1 MTGTDDLILAT
12 TQSYSESSEPLFAI
26 NNTATLEDATEES
39 DDQDL
44 FSGTSS
50 EIRNSATELLHLI
63 QQSTFFLKLAQQF
76 LSQAANST
84 KAEIIM
90 QTKTE
95 ARTFTSTS
103 EAGDIITS
111 SYSLT
116 NGSTIESTTS
126 KATEAFALRS
136 GSDNPED
143 TTSSDDITSES
154 YAIGSSS
161 TITEENTGTATP
173 SFSILVTN

>member
-26 NNTATLEDATEES
+26 NNTTTLEDATEES

-50 EIRNSATELLHLI
+50 ETRSSATELLHLI

-90 QTKTE
+90 QTNTE
-95 ARTFTSTS
+95 AQTFTPTS

-116 NGSTIESTTS
+116 NAIESTSS
-126 KATEAFALRS
+126 KAAETIAS
-136 GSDNPED
+136 GSDNPD
-143 TTSSDDITSES
+143 TTSSDDIKSES
-154 YAIGSSS
+154 YAIGSS
-161 TITEENTGTATP
+161 TITEESTGTAPP
-173 SFSILVTN
+173 SFSILVTNKLIKE

>member
-63 QQSTFFLKLAQQF
+63 QQSTF
-76 LSQAANST
+76 S
-84 KAEIIM
+84 
-90 QTKTE
+90 
-95 ARTFTSTS
+95 
-103 EAGDIITS
+103 
-111 SYSLT
+111 
-116 NGSTIESTTS
+116 
-126 KATEAFALRS
+126 
-136 GSDNPED
+136 
-143 TTSSDDITSES
+143 
-154 YAIGSSS
+154 
-161 TITEENTGTATP
+161 
-173 SFSILVTN
+173 